1 MKNSNIVFQPTYKSL
16 RPGKGKDVGV
26 SLDLVKRV
34 PESGPDTNFTGKYRA
49 TLTTLLQAFLTVKFF
64 FLFIIY
70 IILDASD
77 SLAEVNKGRNFYTE
91 SHLLVNELFR
101 LYSLNRVSI

>member
-1 MKNSNIVFQPTYKSL
+1 MKNSNIAFQSTYKSL
-16 RPGKGKDVGV
+16 RPGKGKDMGV

-34 PESGPDTNFTGKYRA
+34 PESGPDTNFTDKYRA
-49 TLTTLLQAFLTVKFF
+49 TLITLMQVFLIVKFF

-70 IILDASD
+70 IILDGLD
-77 SLAEVNKGRNFYTE
+77 SLAEINKGRDFYAE
-91 SHLLVNELFR
+91 SHLLVNDLFR